1 MIGNSPPIRVFVGGG
16 GRNHKPS
23 HKRTLSSTTT
33 ISLQLCSQGTQQG
46 QVAAETTVVEHSS
59 VSNNQHVYD
68 SFQLLN
74 TTVNFKAG
82 KTAVYRNNWSRVTS
96 DRWILKTICGYSVEV
111 THSPFQRKP
120 PIPIKFSEVDTQKI
134 DLEIEQFLGK
144 VLLNMS
150 KEQNRANLYLTFL
163 FGPKKMEMCE

>member
-1 MIGNSPPIRVFVGGG
+1 MILF
-16 GRNHKPS
+16 K
-23 HKRTLSSTTT
+23 
-33 ISLQLCSQGTQQG
+33 
-46 QVAAETTVVEHSS
+46 
-59 VSNNQHVYD
+59 
-68 SFQLLN
+68 LLN

-144 VLLNMS
+144 GIIEHVQGT
-150 KEQNRANLYLTFL
+150 EQGEFVSNIFIR
-163 FGPKKMEMCE
+163 PKKMEMCE